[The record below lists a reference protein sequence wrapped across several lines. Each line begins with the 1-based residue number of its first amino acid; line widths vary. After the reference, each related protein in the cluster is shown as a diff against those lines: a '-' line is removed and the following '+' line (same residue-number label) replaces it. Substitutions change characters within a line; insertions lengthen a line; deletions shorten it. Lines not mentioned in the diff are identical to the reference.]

1 MLELFRLEAESQAE
15 ILSSGVLAIEEQR
28 QSAETIESLMRAA
41 HSLKGAARIVGLDA
55 AVQVAHALED
65 VFLAAGNNK
74 ISVQP
79 THADIL
85 LNGIDFLSSIAA
97 ADNGSDTTW
106 QDKANTCVQDL
117 QALTSSASQQV
128 SDPTQESA
136 EAPNTEGTHTEQPA
150 IPDSSIK
157 AEPNHRETET
167 AGKKD
172 PQHGALQ
179 NTAETKPGASTENVP
194 TGSGIIDAPLPQ
206 KKADSGD
213 SGKAQGDPA
222 DSTKDEE
229 DRVVRVSA
237 GSLTRLVGLAGE
249 SLVEARQLRPFA
261 DSLLALRESQTDLC
275 DQVTACEEK
284 IRSAALPPSQMTL
297 IESLRQRSVQ
307 SLDKLTKIIEAFEGF
322 ARRNEDLSE
331 RLHRE
336 VIFSRMRPLADG
348 MHGFPRLVRDVSRQL
363 KKQVRLVV
371 NGEQTGVDRDIL
383 DKLEAPLSHLIR
395 NALDHG
401 MELPDN
407 RLREGKPAGG
417 TITIDAGHR
426 AGSLTISITDDG
438 RGINLESLKT
448 KIIERELVT
457 PQVAE
462 RLSEAELLEFLF
474 LPGFSTRN
482 KVTEISGRGVGLDV
496 VQTMV
501 KAVGGTVRITTQPG
515 TQTCFKLQLPI
526 TMSVIRALLVDIG
539 GEPYAF
545 PLPRIDHILTF
556 RREEIASVEARN
568 YIDHDGVAIGLVHA
582 CNVFDIEIP
591 DSDEDTISVVVVSD
605 RGQRFGL
612 VVNDFLGE
620 RDLEVRPLDSRL
632 GKVPNISSA
641 SLLENGD
648 PVLIVDIED
657 LVRSIDS
664 LLTGRGISPIDAAR
678 EELAASQSK
687 RILVVDDSITVRE
700 LERQLLQSRGYEVDV
715 AVDGMD
721 GWNAFRSTPYDLVV
735 SDVDMPRMDGIGL
748 VTLIKTDAQRSHVP
762 VVIVSYKDREED
774 RLRGLDAGANRYL
787 TKSSFQDDTFLE
799 TIVDLIGEPAD

>member
-28 QSAETIESLMRAA
+28 QSAEIIESLMRAA

-65 VFLAAGNNK
+65 VFLAAGDNK

-85 LNGIDFLSSIAA
+85 LTGIDFLSSIAA
-97 ADNGSDTTW
+97 AENGNDATW
-106 QDKANTCVQDL
+106 QDQANACVRNL
-117 QALTSSASQQV
+117 QALASSAPQQA
-128 SDPTQESA
+128 SDLKTEAVEPPTSK
-136 EAPNTEGTHTEQPA
+136 GTHEEQSP
-150 IPDSSIK
+150 IPEGSSK
-157 AEPNHRETET
+157 AEPAHLATET
-167 AGKKD
+167 AAKRRTQKD
-172 PQHGALQ
+172 SQEPAETESKS
-179 NTAETKPGASTENVP
+179 TAEVEPTETIPADV
-194 TGSGIIDAPLPQ
+194 SRLQ
-206 KKADSGD
+206 KKQDPHNSAKPQEDLADS
-213 SGKAQGDPA
+213 S
-222 DSTKDEE
+222 KDEE

-261 DSLLALRESQTDLC
+261 DSLLALREFQTDLC
-275 DQVTACEEK
+275 DQITACEEK
-284 IRSAALPPSQMTL
+284 IRSVELPPSQMTL

-348 MHGFPRLVRDVSRQL
+348 IHGFPRLVRDVSRQL
-363 KKQVRLVV
+363 NKQVRLVV

-383 DKLEAPLSHLIR
+383 DKLEAPLSHLVR

-401 MELPDN
+401 MELPDD
-407 RLREGKPAGG
+407 RVREGKPAGG

-426 AGSLTISITDDG
+426 AGSLTISITDYG
-438 RGINLESLKT
+438 RGISLESLKT

-457 PQVAE
+457 AQVAE

-515 TQTCFKLQLPI
+515 TQTCFTLQLPI

-545 PLPRIDHILTF
+545 PLPRIDHILTC
-556 RREEIASVEARN
+556 RREEIESVESRN

-582 CNVFDIEIP
+582 SNVFDIEMP
-591 DSDEDTISVVVVSD
+591 DSDEDTLSIVVVSD

-612 VVNDFLGE
+612 VINEFLGE

-678 EELAASQSK
+678 EELEASQAK

-748 VTLIKTDAQRSHVP
+748 VTLIKTDAQRSHIP

-799 TIVDLIGEPAD
+799 TIVDLIGEPTD